1 MRRNYAMVHDWIV
14 PDWPAA
20 ARVRAVCTTRRGGI
34 SVAPYDSMNPAAHVG
49 DDPAAV
55 NENRALLNNALN
67 LPASPVWLQQVH
79 GIDVVNAARVHGTP
93 DADASWTSQDSVV
106 CVVMTAD
113 CLPVLLCDR
122 AGRCV
127 AAAHAGWR
135 GLAAG
140 VIEQTVSAL
149 PARPDQ
155 LLAWLGPAIGP
166 AAYVVGSEVRDTFL
180 AHAAQA
186 ADAFTAAAGGWH
198 ADLYRLARQRLA
210 RLGVTAV
217 YGGEFCSFSE
227 RDRFYSYRRDGATGR
242 MASLIWLAGE

>member
-1 MRRNYAMVHDWIV
+1 MLYDWIA
-14 PDWPAA
+14 PDWPAP
-20 ARVRAVCTTRRGGI
+20 ARVRAVCTTRRGGT
-34 SVAPYDSMNPAAHVG
+34 SLAPYDSMNPADHVG
-49 DDPAAV
+49 DSAV
-55 NENRALLNNALN
+55 AVAENRAVLARELK
-67 LPASPVWLQQVH
+67 LPAAPVWLQQVH
-79 GIDVVNAARVHGTP
+79 GVAVVDASRVRGIP
-93 DADASWTSQDSVV
+93 QADASWTGQDGVV

-113 CLPVLLCDR
+113 CLPLLLRDR

-140 VIEQTVSAL
+140 VIEQTVAAL
-149 PARPDQ
+149 PARPGE

-166 AAYVVGSEVRDTFL
+166 AAYVVGAEVRDCFL
-180 AHAAQA
+180 AHDAQA
-186 ADAFTAAAGGWH
+186 ADAFTAAASGGWH

-210 RLGVTAV
+210 RLGVHDV
-217 YGGEFCSFSE
+217 SGGGLCSYTE